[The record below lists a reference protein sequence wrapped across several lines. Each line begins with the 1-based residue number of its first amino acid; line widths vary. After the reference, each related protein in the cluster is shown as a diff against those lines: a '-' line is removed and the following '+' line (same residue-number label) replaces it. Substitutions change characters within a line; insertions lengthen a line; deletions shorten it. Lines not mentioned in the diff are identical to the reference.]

1 MSSLERVAE
10 LIKQNKITEVE
21 CLFPTINATLR
32 GKVMRA
38 HDFADGK
45 ELRIARAVILQ
56 TINGEYCDEHVIG
69 ATDNDTI
76 LKPDY
81 STFKIL
87 PWQPQRA
94 WVLHD
99 CMNFDGSPSEHAP
112 RNVLKKVLAQYEIL
126 GLKPVVAPEIEFYLF
141 KRDGQEA
148 AGFTPPSMRGGSI
161 ELERQMGYSLNST
174 AEMRDFWQ
182 ALQAAF
188 DALEIR
194 TDTWLHEM
202 APNQFE
208 INLLHGDALKLAD
221 DVVLFKH
228 TLREIAAQHG
238 LNAVFM
244 AKPLADYDGS
254 SMHLHQSIVD
264 AKGQNIFSDA
274 TSENMGKATPN
285 FYAYIAGLQNYMADL
300 MPFMAPYFNSWRRY
314 APGTQAP
321 VNLQWGHD
329 NRTIGLRVPHSNA
342 AARRVE
348 NRFAG
353 SDANPY
359 LVMAASLACGL
370 RGMQEKLTPTTP
382 VDDKDG
388 YEFPREIAIG
398 LESAITQLKQSKH
411 AREIFGDAFIDAFCN
426 VKEIELAHFMYEVSS
441 WDRRYL
447 ALQV

>member
-1 MSSLERVAE
+1 MSSLKQIADQ
-10 LIKQNKITEVE
+10 IKKHSISEVE
-21 CLFPTINATLR
+21 CVFPTINATLR
-32 GKVMRA
+32 GKVMRG
-38 HDFADGK
+38 HDFANGN

-69 ATDNDTI
+69 AADNDTI

-81 STFKIL
+81 STFKRL
-87 PWQPQRA
+87 PWHNNRA

-99 CMNFDGSPSEHAP
+99 CINFDGTPSAHAP
-112 RNVLKKVLAQYEIL
+112 RNVLKSVLAQYQAL
-126 GLKPVVAPEIEFYLF
+126 GLQPVVAPEIEFYLF

-148 AGFTPPSMRGGSI
+148 TGFTPPSMRGGGV
-161 ELERQMGYSLNST
+161 ELERQMGYSLNAT

-182 ALQAAF
+182 ALQEAF

-208 INLLHGDALKLAD
+208 LNLLHGDPLKLAD
-221 DVVLFKH
+221 DVVLFKY

-264 AKGQNIFSDA
+264 AKGNNIFSDA
-274 TSENMGKATPN
+274 KGAATPD
-285 FYAYIAGLQNYMADL
+285 FYAYIAGLQHYMADL
-300 MPFMAPYFNSWRRY
+300 MPLMAPYVNSWRRY

-329 NRTIGLRVPHSNA
+329 NRTIGLRVPHSSA

-359 LVMAASLACGL
+359 LAMAVSLACGL
-370 RGMQEKLTPTTP
+370 RGMQEKLTPSAP
-382 VDDKDG
+382 INDKDG
-388 YEFPREIAIG
+388 YAFPREIAIG
-398 LESAITQLKQSKH
+398 LESAITQLYKSKH
-411 AREIFGDAFIDAFCN
+411 AREMFGDLFIAAFCN
-426 VKEIELAHFMYEVSS
+426 VKEIELAHFMHEVSS

-447 ALQV
+447 AHQA

>member
-1 MSSLERVAE
+1 MSSLTNVAE
-10 LIKQNKITEVE
+10 LIKKNKITEVE
-21 CLFPTINATLR
+21 CVFPTINGTLR
-32 GKVMRA
+32 GKVMRGQ
-38 HDFADGK
+38 DFAQGK

-56 TINGEYCDEHVIG
+56 TINGEYCDDEVIG

-99 CMNFDGSPSEHAP
+99 CMNFDGTASEHAP
-112 RNVLKKVLAQYEIL
+112 RNVLKKVLAQYQAQ
-126 GLKPVVAPEIEFYLF
+126 GLKPVIAPEIEFYLF

-148 AGFTPPSMRGGSI
+148 AGFTSPTTRGGNI
-161 ELERQMGYSLNST
+161 EMERQMAYSLNST

-264 AKGQNIFSDA
+264 AKGNNIFSDKKG
-274 TSENMGKATPN
+274 NATPE
-285 FYAYIAGLQNYMADL
+285 FYAYIAGLQHYMADL
-300 MPFMAPYFNSWRRY
+300 MPLMAPYFNSWRRY

-321 VNLQWGHD
+321 VNMQWGHD
-329 NRTIGLRVPHSNA
+329 NRTIGLRVPHSGA

-359 LVMAASLACGL
+359 LAMAVSLACGL
-370 RGMQEKLTPTTP
+370 RGMQEKLSPTAP
-382 VDDKDG
+382 IDDRDG
-388 YEFPREIAIG
+388 YEFPRQIAIG
-398 LESAITQLKQSKH
+398 LESAITQLKHSKS
-411 AREIFGDAFIDAFCN
+411 AREMLGDNFIIAFIN
-426 VKEIELAHFMYEVSS
+426 VKEIELAHFMFEVSS

>member
-1 MSSLERVAE
+1 MSSLKTIAA
-10 LIKQNKITEVE
+10 LIKQQKISEIE
-21 CLFPTINATLR
+21 CVFPTINATLR
-32 GKVMRA
+32 GKTMRGA
-38 HDFADGK
+38 DFADGK

-76 LKPDY
+76 LQPDY
-81 STFKIL
+81 STFKQL
-87 PWQPQRA
+87 PWAKNRG

-99 CMNFDGSPSEHAP
+99 CMNFDGTPSKHAP
-112 RNVLKKVLAQYEIL
+112 RNVLKNVLAQYAAL
-126 GLKPVVAPEIEFYLF
+126 GLQPVVAPEIEFYLF

-148 AGFTPPSMRGGSI
+148 TGFNPPTMRGGGH

-174 AEMRDFWQ
+174 AELRDFWKD
-182 ALQAAF
+182 AQAAF

-208 INLLHGDALKLAD
+208 LNLLHGDALKLAD
-221 DVVLFKH
+221 DVILFKY
-228 TLREIAAQHG
+228 TLREIAAQHD
-238 LNAVFM
+238 LSAVFM

-254 SMHLHQSIVD
+254 SMHIHQSIVN
-264 AKGQNIFSDA
+264 AKGSNIFSN
-274 TSENMGKATPN
+274 TSGEATPE
-285 FYAYIAGLQNYMADL
+285 FYAYIAGLQHYMADL
-300 MPFMAPYFNSWRRY
+300 MPLMAPYFNSWRRY
-314 APGTQAP
+314 ALGTQAP

-342 AARRVE
+342 EARRVE

-359 LVMAASLACGL
+359 LAIVATLACGL
-370 RGMQEKLTPTTP
+370 RGMQEKLKPSAP
-382 VDDKDG
+382 VDDSDG
-388 YEFPREIAIG
+388 YTFPRQIAIG
-398 LESAITQLKQSKH
+398 LESALQQLKNSKH
-411 AREIFGDAFIDAFCN
+411 AREMFGNAFIDAFIN

-447 ALQV
+447 ANHV

>member
-1 MSSLERVAE
+1 MPSLKKVAE
-10 LIKQNKITEVE
+10 LIKKHQITEVE
-21 CLFPTINATLR
+21 CVFPTINGTLR
-32 GKVMRA
+32 GKIMRG
-38 HDFADGK
+38 HDFANGK

-56 TINGEYCDEHVIG
+56 TINGEYCDEHIIG

-87 PWQPQRA
+87 PWQPHRA

-99 CMNFDGSPSEHAP
+99 CMNFDESPSEHAP
-112 RNVLKKVLAQYEIL
+112 RNLLKGVLARYQAL
-126 GLKPVVAPEIEFYLF
+126 GLQAVVAPEIEFYLF

-148 AGFTPPSMRGGSI
+148 MGFNPPAMRGGSI

-174 AEMRDFWQ
+174 AEMRDFWR

-188 DALEIR
+188 DALEIS

-221 DVVLFKH
+221 DVMLFKY
-228 TLREIAAQHG
+228 TVREIAAQHG

-264 AKGQNIFSDA
+264 AKGNNVFSNQA
-274 TSENMGKATPN
+274 GEASPN
-285 FYAYIAGLQNYMADL
+285 FYAYIAGLQIYMADL
-300 MPFMAPYFNSWRRY
+300 MPLMAPYFNSWRRY

-329 NRTIGLRVPHSNA
+329 NRTIGLRVPNA
-342 AARRVE
+342 TPAARRVE

-359 LVMAASLACGL
+359 LAIATSLACGL
-370 RGMQEKLTPTTP
+370 RGMQEKISPTAP
-382 VDDKDG
+382 IDDRDG
-388 YEFPREIAIG
+388 YEFPRQIAIG

-411 AREIFGDAFIDAFCN
+411 ARELFSADFINAFIN

>member
-1 MSSLERVAE
+1 MSSLKHVAE
-10 LIKQNKITEVE
+10 LIKKNNITEVE

-32 GKVMRA
+32 GKIMRGY
-38 HDFADGK
+38 DFAEGK

-87 PWQPQRA
+87 PWQQQRA

-112 RNVLKKVLAQYEIL
+112 RNVLKKVLEQYQAL
-126 GLKPVVAPEIEFYLF
+126 GLQPIVAPEIEFYLF

-148 AGFTPPSMRGGSI
+148 TGFTPPTARGGSI

-208 INLLHGDALKLAD
+208 INLLHGDALNLAD

-228 TLREIAAQHG
+228 TLREIAAQYG

-264 AKGQNIFSDA
+264 NKGKNIFSDKKG
-274 TSENMGKATPN
+274 EATPE
-285 FYAYIAGLQNYMADL
+285 FYSYIAGLQNYLADL

-329 NRTIGLRVPHSNA
+329 NRTVGLRVPHSGA

-359 LVMAASLACGL
+359 LAMAVSLACGL
-370 RGMQEKLTPTTP
+370 RGMQENLKPGAP
-382 VDDKDG
+382 IDDRDG
-388 YEFPREIAIG
+388 YEFPRQIAIG
-398 LESAITQLKQSKH
+398 LESAITQLKQSKS
-411 AREIFGDAFIDAFCN
+411 ARELFGDNFINAFIN

-447 ALQV
+447 ASQV

>member
-1 MSSLERVAE
+1 MSSLKEIAAQ
-10 LIKQNKITEVE
+10 ISSHNISEVE
-21 CLFPTINATLR
+21 CVFPTINATLR
-32 GKVMRA
+32 GKVMRGQ
-38 HDFADGK
+38 DFAKGN

-56 TINGEYCDEHVIG
+56 TINGEYCNEHVIG

-81 STFKIL
+81 STFKQL
-87 PWQPQRA
+87 PWAKNRG

-99 CMNFDGSPSEHAP
+99 CMNFDGTPSEHAP
-112 RNVLKKVLAQYEIL
+112 RNVLKKVLAQYAAL
-126 GLKPVVAPEIEFYLF
+126 GLQPVVAPEIEFYLF

-148 AGFTPPSMRGGSI
+148 NGFTQVSMRGGSQ

-174 AEMRDFWQ
+174 AELRPFWQ
-182 ALQAAF
+182 ELQAAY

-202 APNQFE
+202 APGQFE
-208 INLLHGDALKLAD
+208 INLLHGNALKLAD
-221 DVVLFKH
+221 DVVLFKY
-228 TLREIAAQHG
+228 TMREIAAQHG

-254 SMHLHQSIVD
+254 SMHIHQSIVD
-264 AKGQNIFSDA
+264 SKGNNIFSDA
-274 TSENMGKATPN
+274 SGEATPD
-285 FYAYIAGLQNYMADL
+285 FYAYIAGLQSYMADL
-300 MPFMAPYFNSWRRY
+300 MPMMAPYFNSWRRY
-314 APGTQAP
+314 ALSTQAP
-321 VNLQWGHD
+321 INMQWGHD
-329 NRTIGLRVPHSNA
+329 NRTIGLRVPHASA

-359 LVMAASLACGL
+359 LAMAASLACGL
-370 RGMQEKLTPTTP
+370 RGMQEKLKPSAP

-388 YEFPREIAIG
+388 YDFPRQIAIG
-398 LESAITQLKQSKH
+398 LESAIVQLKNSQH
-411 AREIFGDAFIDAFCN
+411 ARELFGNAFIDALVN
-426 VKEIELAHFMYEVSS
+426 VKEIELAHFMFEVSS

>member
-1 MSSLERVAE
+1 MSSLKKVAE
-10 LIKQNKITEVE
+10 LIKAQKISEIE
-21 CLFPTINATLR
+21 CVFPTINAVLR
-32 GKVMRA
+32 GKIMRGK
-38 HDFADGK
+38 DFAEGK

-81 STFKIL
+81 STFKQL
-87 PWQPQRA
+87 PWESKRG
-94 WVLHD
+94 WVIHD
-99 CMNFDGSPSEHAP
+99 CMNFDGTPSEHAP
-112 RNVLKKVLAQYEIL
+112 RNVLKKVLAQYNAL

-141 KRDGQEA
+141 KRDGLEA
-148 AGFTPPSMRGGSI
+148 TGFTPPAMRGNGV
-161 ELERQMGYSLNST
+161 ELERQMGYSLNSVS
-174 AEMRDFWQ
+174 EFKDFWQ
-182 ALQAAF
+182 SLQAAF

-221 DVVLFKH
+221 DVVLFKY

-238 LNAVFM
+238 LSAVFM

-254 SMHLHQSIVD
+254 SMHIHQSIVD
-264 AKGQNIFSDA
+264 SKGSNIFSDA
-274 TSENMGKATPN
+274 KGNATPA
-285 FYAYIAGLQNYMADL
+285 FHAYIAGLQKYMADL
-300 MPFMAPYFNSWRRY
+300 MPLMAPYFNSWRRY

-321 VNLQWGHD
+321 VNMQWGHD

-359 LVMAASLACGL
+359 LAIAATLACGL
-370 RGMQEKLTPTTP
+370 RGMQQKLTPTAP
-382 VDDKDG
+382 VDDRDG
-388 YEFPREIAIG
+388 YTFPREIAIG
-398 LESAITQLKQSKH
+398 LESALTQLKNSAH
-411 AREIFGDAFIDAFCN
+411 ARQLFGDAFIDAFCN

-447 ALQV
+447 GPQV

>member
-1 MSSLERVAE
+1 MSSLKQVAE
-10 LIKQNKITEVE
+10 LIKKNNISEVE
-21 CLFPTINATLR
+21 CVFPTINATLR
-32 GKVMRA
+32 GKVMRG
-38 HDFADGK
+38 HDFAKGN

-81 STFKIL
+81 STFKLL
-87 PWQPQRA
+87 PWQEKRA

-99 CMNFDGSPSEHAP
+99 CMNFDGTPSEHAP
-112 RNVLKKVLAQYEIL
+112 RNVLKGVLAQYQAL

-148 AGFTPPSMRGGSI
+148 TSFTSPNMRGGSI
-161 ELERQMGYSLNST
+161 EQERQMGYSLNST
-174 AEMRDFWQ
+174 AEMRGFWTQ
-182 ALQAAF
+182 LQAAF

-208 INLLHGDALKLAD
+208 LNLLHGDALKLAD
-221 DVVLFKH
+221 DVVLFKY

-254 SMHLHQSIVD
+254 SMHLHQSIVNTS
-264 AKGQNIFSDA
+264 GQNIFSDKD
-274 TSENMGKATPN
+274 GLATPD
-285 FYAYIAGLQNYMADL
+285 FYTYIAGLQHYMADL
-300 MPFMAPYFNSWRRY
+300 MPLMAPYVNSWRRY

-359 LVMAASLACGL
+359 LAMAVSLACGL
-370 RGMQEKLTPTTP
+370 RGMQEKLKPTAP
-382 VDDKDG
+382 IDDTYG
-388 YEFPREIAIG
+388 YDYPREIAIG
-398 LESAITQLKQSKH
+398 LESALTQLHKSKH
-411 AREIFGDAFIDAFCN
+411 AREMFGSAFIEAFCN
-426 VKEIELAHFMYEVSS
+426 VKEIELAHFMHEVSS

-447 ALQV
+447 AHQA

>member
-1 MSSLERVAE
+1 MSSLKHAAE
-10 LIKQNKITEVE
+10 LIKKNKITEVE

-32 GKVMRA
+32 GKVMRGQ
-38 HDFADGK
+38 DFAEGK

-56 TINGEYCDEHVIG
+56 TINGEYCDDHIIG
-69 ATDNDTI
+69 ATDNDTL

-87 PWQPQRA
+87 PWQPQCA

-112 RNVLKKVLAQYEIL
+112 RNVLKKVLAQYKAI
-126 GLKPVVAPEIEFYLF
+126 GLQPVVAPEIEFYLF

-148 AGFTPPSMRGGSI
+148 TGFTPISMRGGSI
-161 ELERQMGYSLNST
+161 ELERQMAYSLNST

-208 INLLHGDALKLAD
+208 VNLLHGDALKLAD

-254 SMHLHQSIVD
+254 SMHLHQSIID
-264 AKGQNIFSDA
+264 AKGNNIFSDKKGSA
-274 TSENMGKATPN
+274 TAD
-285 FYAYIAGLQNYMADL
+285 FYAYIAGLQKYMADL

-314 APGTQAP
+314 ALGTQAP

-329 NRTIGLRVPHSNA
+329 NRTIGLRIPHSNA
-342 AARRVE
+342 SARRVE

-359 LVMAASLACGL
+359 LAMAASLACGL
-370 RGMQEKLTPTTP
+370 RGMQEKLKPTVP

-398 LESAITQLKQSKH
+398 LESAITQLKQSKT
-411 AREIFGDAFIDAFCN
+411 AREMFGNEFIDAFIN
-426 VKEIELAHFMYEVSS
+426 VKEIELSHFMYEVSS

>member
-1 MSSLERVAE
+1 MESLKKIAD
-10 LIKQNKITEVE
+10 LIKKEKISEIE
-21 CLFPTINATLR
+21 CVFPTINATLR
-32 GKVMRA
+32 GKLMRGQ
-38 HDFADGK
+38 DFAEGK

-56 TINGEYCDEHVIG
+56 TINGEYCNEQVIG

-112 RNVLKKVLAQYEIL
+112 RNVLKKVLAQYEKL
-126 GLKPVVAPEIEFYLF
+126 ALKPVVAPEIEFYLF

-148 AGFTPPSMRGGSI
+148 TGFTPPNMRGGSQ

-221 DVVLFKH
+221 DVVLFKY

-238 LNAVFM
+238 LSAVFM

-254 SMHLHQSIVD
+254 SMHLHQSIVN
-264 AKGQNIFSDA
+264 AKGNNIFSDKNGEA
-274 TSENMGKATPN
+274 TSD
-285 FYAYIAGLQNYMADL
+285 FFAYIAGLQHYLADL
-300 MPFMAPYFNSWRRY
+300 MPLMAPYFNSWRRY
-314 APGTQAP
+314 ARGTQAP
-321 VNLQWGHD
+321 INLQWGHD
-329 NRTIGLRVPHSNA
+329 NRTIGLRVPLSGA
-342 AARRVE
+342 AARRIE

-359 LVMAASLACGL
+359 LAMSASLACGL
-370 RGMQEKLTPTTP
+370 RGMQEKLKPSAP

-388 YEFPREIAIG
+388 YDFPRQIAIG
-398 LESAITQLKQSKH
+398 LESALTQLKQSQH
-411 AREIFGDAFIDAFCN
+411 ARELLGDAFIDAFIN

-447 ALQV
+447 AHQV